1 MRKNRVE
8 NLLNIVFRISPQT
21 SYDVKENG
29 LVVIK
34 EKQDRKIQKF
44 FRKLGADIP
53 EYRRI
58 DLDNLSSFV
67 FLQIDGRRTVR
78 EIGQAL
84 EKEYG
89 DRVKPVY
96 ERLSMFLSG
105 INNRYIERV
114 R

>member
-1 MRKNRVE
+1 MRKSKTE
-8 NLLNIVFRISPQT
+8 NLLDIVFRISPQT
-21 SYDVKENG
+21 IYDVKENG

-44 FRKLGADIP
+44 FRKIGGYIP

-58 DLDNLSSFV
+58 DLDTFSSFV
-67 FLQIDGRRTVR
+67 FLQIDGHRTVR
-78 EIGQAL
+78 EIGQIL

-96 ERLSMFLSG
+96 ERLSVFLNA

-114 R
+114 Q